1 LQTEYENWFRK
12 NAFTL
17 SQGRPP
23 IPLKDFRTGLSEVRK
38 YESVV
43 FQLKELFKTKIVEE
57 SKPSSKMKVLDK
69 PESKN
74 LGDFKDALED

>member
-1 LQTEYENWFRK
+1 MQTEYENWLRK

-17 SQGRPP
+17 SQGGPP

-43 FQLKELFKTKIVEE
+43 FQLTELFKTKIVEGTQ
-57 SKPSSKMKVLDK
+57 PSSKMKVSK
-69 PESKN
+69 ESKR
-74 LGDFKDALED
+74 LGEFEDALKD